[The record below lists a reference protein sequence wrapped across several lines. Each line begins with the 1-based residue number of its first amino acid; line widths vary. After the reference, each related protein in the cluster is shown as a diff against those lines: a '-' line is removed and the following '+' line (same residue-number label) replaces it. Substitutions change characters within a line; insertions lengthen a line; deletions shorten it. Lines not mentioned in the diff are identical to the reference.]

1 MVNYR
6 LNFGMP
12 VLPEFVHASVRS
24 SQIPDPVRR
33 WLGSHWEIME
43 SRLDDVSTWEKL
55 PTFTWLD
62 FGIISDSHR
71 YAKYWETLGGLQ
83 KKSDPLCRIMI
94 SGVASSAELHG
105 RVLHDVFERLNPL
118 GVEVDLEGKPDV
130 LAALVKFEA
139 VRKDTTEL
147 TKVVRLLR
155 RHRTETETRYAEV
168 PNADIRAESGNLS
181 AKMIAEL
188 FGVKLTEVGEWIDRK
203 KAALSKTPDAESI
216 QPLLE
221 PLAQI
226 AFYRKVLG
234 DDATFRK
241 WLRTDHELL
250 QQKSP
255 LHWIKEGKAREVAEF
270 VEDALTGQPT

>member
-1 MVNYR
+1 
-6 LNFGMP
+6 MP
-12 VLPEFVHASVRS
+12 VLPEFVHASVKAS
-24 SQIPDPVRR
+24 VIPAPVLR
-33 WLGSHWEIME
+33 WLGSDWEITE
-43 SRLDDVSTWEKL
+43 SKLDDLSAWDKL

-62 FGIISDSHR
+62 FGTINDPRH
-71 YAKYWETLGGLQ
+71 YAKCWETLGGLQ

-94 SGVASSAELHG
+94 SGVAPSADLHG
-105 RVLHDVFERLNPL
+105 RVLRDVFERLNPL
-118 GVEVDLEGKPDV
+118 GVEVDLAGKPDV

-139 VRKDTTEL
+139 IRKDATE
-147 TKVVRLLR
+147 TMKVIRSLR
-155 RHRTETETRYAEV
+155 RHRTETETRNAEV

-181 AKMIAEL
+181 AKTIAEL
-188 FGVKLTEVGEWIDRK
+188 FGVTLTELGAWIDRK

-216 QPLLE
+216 QSLLE

-241 WLRTDHELL
+241 WLRTEHELL